1 MDVRDKEFFFVE
13 ERLWRLD
20 VVNLECLVLDGEV
33 FIFCKINIV
42 KLCVLFMIYI
52 LGYNKK

>member
-42 KLCVLFMIYI
+42 KLRVLFMIYI